1 MEALENILTQI
12 SDLLW
17 GYPLIILLFGT
28 HIFLTFRLKIIQRFF
43 GKAIKISLGRNKE
56 GSGDIS

>member
-1 MEALENILTQI
+1 MEAFENILTQI

-28 HIFLTFRLKIIQRFF
+28 HVFLTFRLKIIQRF
-43 GKAIKISLGRNKE
+43 RV
-56 GSGDIS
+56 